1 MITLYKNIEYG
12 FSWNSNLI
20 AHAKSVDQKYVYFIK
35 RKGRT
40 YKNSSI
46 VEYQKGFGNQE
57 GQIQKED
64 SINSLII
71 SMKFMRVI

>member
-35 RKGRT
+35 GK
-40 YKNSSI
+40 
-46 VEYQKGFGNQE
+46 E
-57 GQIQKED
+57 GPIKTAV
-64 SINSLII
+64 L
-71 SMKFMRVI
+71 